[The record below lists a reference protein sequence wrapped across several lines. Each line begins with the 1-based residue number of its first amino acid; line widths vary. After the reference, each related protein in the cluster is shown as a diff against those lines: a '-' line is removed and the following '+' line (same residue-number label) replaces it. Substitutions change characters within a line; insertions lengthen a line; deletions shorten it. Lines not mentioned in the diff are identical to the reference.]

1 MSALLSMQV
10 LLFAGEAFAASSLI
24 MMLAWLAAARRTA
37 SQRHLVWASAFGAL
51 IALPALAA
59 IVPAQIRLSLAAPVM
74 PVTQG
79 FDTASVASLPEPSGF
94 SIDAIVFALIALW
107 LIGVAAIAARG
118 LIAAFAL
125 RRLRKHSVAHRFGH
139 LPIAGPRCEL
149 RLASED
155 CGPMTWGI
163 LRPIILLPEDA
174 DCWPRARLEAV
185 LLHELAHIR
194 RYDALTQFLALIV
207 CAFYWPNPLVWL
219 GASRL
224 RREAETAADDAV
236 LEAGVKPS
244 AYAGELLQ
252 IASEFRVQ
260 RLSLPL
266 AMAAPSA
273 LEARVKS
280 VLEPNQSRSGVTSM
294 DVFKIA
300 CLGMMATT
308 AIAFARPSLAQD
320 APQGPAVTAAPLPP
334 AQNTVA
340 PPAAP
345 ATPAQAVSDNDD
357 GIVVD
362 NDTHGHRRVRHWS
375 QMSPQEKAHV
385 RAQIR
390 EAMANVK
397 PQIERAM
404 RDAHFAENA
413 QRAVEAARPQI
424 EAAIEQAQ
432 RVNRQ
437 EIDRAM
443 ENARVELADVPN
455 EAQIKSQVNQ
465 ALARAH
471 VQLEAMRVK
480 MHDHGVSYSD
490 GDDDMSVDD
499 VPPPPPAPPVPA
511 EQPAL
516 PAPAMPPA
524 PPPPVP
530 H

>member
-10 LLFAGEAFAASSLI
+10 LLFAGEAFVASSLI

-59 IVPAQIRLSLAAPVM
+59 IVPTQIRLSLAAPVM

-79 FDTASVASLPEPSGF
+79 FDPASVASLPEPSGF

-107 LIGVAAIAARG
+107 LAGVAAIAARG

-139 LPIAGPRCEL
+139 LPIAGPRCAL
-149 RLASED
+149 RLASD
-155 CGPMTWGI
+155 ASGPMTWGI

-174 DCWPRARLEAV
+174 DSWPRARLEAV

-252 IASEFRVQ
+252 IASQFRVQ

-320 APQGPAVTAAPLPP
+320 APQVQTTPLPP

-340 PPAAP
+340 PP
-345 ATPAQAVSDNDD
+345 TQAVPDNDD

-424 EAAIEQAQ
+424 EAAMEQAQ

-437 EIDRAM
+437 EIGRAM

-455 EAQIKSQVNQ
+455 EAQIKAQVNQ
-465 ALARAH
+465 ALTRAH

-480 MHDHGVSYSD
+480 MHDHGVSYGD
-490 GDDDMSVDD
+490 GDDDMSGDD
-499 VPPPPPAPPVPA
+499 VPPPPPVPPVPA
-511 EQPAL
+511 EQPAP

-530 H
+530 Q